1 MPQPRWLIGLQAS
14 ILRKSMEFGMFIN
27 ALHSPR
33 PPAPSFCRRIPV
45 TISRRKGF
53 IDLLFYTPKDYS
65 MPHGVDTGRR
75 YPVMVNFHSGGFT
88 LGRASDDAPW
98 ASIVVEVVHAVV
110 VCVEYRLAPQ
120 FPFPTAVEDGA
131 DALMYIMQRAEEL
144 KLDAERICV
153 SGFSSGGNM
162 AFTVPLLLQSENRRM
177 RTDRESSGESVAS
190 TAPRTVQQV
199 ALIVSWY
206 PTTDYATYTRE
217 ERRKCNTQP
226 GKEPPKFFTTL
237 FDAAYIHPIYE
248 VSLSNP
254 YLSPSLAPDDML
266 RKLPDDVLIYTCEW
280 DGLRAEAERFKA
292 YLANE
297 LQKRVRY
304 RMVPEVTHAWDK
316 KPHLKGNGF
325 EESVYREAC
334 FEIKRIF
341 DDGLARKS

>member
-1 MPQPRWLIGLQAS
+1 
-14 ILRKSMEFGMFIN
+14 
-27 ALHSPR
+27 
-33 PPAPSFCRRIPV
+33 
-45 TISRRKGF
+45 
-53 IDLLFYTPKDYS
+53 
-65 MPHGVDTGRR
+65 
-75 YPVMVNFHSGGFT
+75 MVNFHSGGFT